1 MNDKNITSNLYG
13 EYNFENI
20 NASIA
25 MGIHF
30 NLSFEQI
37 QNGIKNYVPKN
48 NRSEMIRTKNNFIMV
63 DSYNANPT
71 SMKVSIQS
79 FIKFSDTKKILIL
92 GDMHEIGKTSIIEHE
107 IILNSIKKNKDLKVF
122 LVGKIFNQLKFD
134 SKRIQFFDKT
144 KELIGHLKNN
154 LIIDC
159 TILLKGSRKINL
171 EKVIPFL

>member
-1 MNDKNITSNLYG
+1 
-13 EYNFENI
+13 
-20 NASIA
+20 
-25 MGIHF
+25 
-30 NLSFEQI
+30 
-37 QNGIKNYVPKN
+37 
-48 NRSEMIRTKNNFIMV
+48 MV

-107 IILNSIKKNKDLKVF
+107 RILNFIKKNKDLKVF
-122 LVGKIFNQLKFD
+122 LVGKIFNQLKFN

-144 KELIGHLKNN
+144 KELIGYLKNN

>member
-1 MNDKNITSNLYG
+1 
-13 EYNFENI
+13 
-20 NASIA
+20 

-30 NLSFEQI
+30 DLSFEQI
-37 QNGIKNYVPKN
+37 KNGIKNYKPKN
-48 NRSEMIRTKNNFIMV
+48 NRSEMIRTKNNFILV

-79 FIKFSDTKKILIL
+79 FIKLRDTKKILIL

-107 IILNSIKKNKDLKVF
+107 TILNSIKNNKDLRIF

-134 SKRIQFFDKT
+134 SKRIQFFYKT
-144 KELIGHLKNN
+144 KELVSHLKKN

-159 TILLKGSRKINL
+159 TILLKGSRKISL
-171 EKVIPFL
+171 EKLIPFL